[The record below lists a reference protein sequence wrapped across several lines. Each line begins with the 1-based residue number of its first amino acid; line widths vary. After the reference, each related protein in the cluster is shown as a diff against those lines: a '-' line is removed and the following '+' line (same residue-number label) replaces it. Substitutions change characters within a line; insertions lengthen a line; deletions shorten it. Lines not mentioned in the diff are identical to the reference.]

1 MKLRSRQ
8 KPTAFLCA
16 TFTHASFDINQLK
29 NELKFVRRMRALAEA
44 QLVRSNQSLEL
55 CSI

>member
-1 MKLRSRQ
+1 M
-8 KPTAFLCA
+8 
-16 TFTHASFDINQLK
+16 FTHASFDINQLK
-29 NELKFVRRMRALAEA
+29 NQLKFVRRMRALAEA